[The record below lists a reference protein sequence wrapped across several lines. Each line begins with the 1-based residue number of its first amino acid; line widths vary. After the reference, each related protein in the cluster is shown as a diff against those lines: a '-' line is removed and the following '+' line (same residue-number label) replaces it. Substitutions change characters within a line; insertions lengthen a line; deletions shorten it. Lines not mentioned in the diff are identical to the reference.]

1 MNTTREVRTDQ
12 ARFPTPPDDA
22 ILAELLGRAVATGSK
37 RLPVVAPYLGRSI
50 AELPQST
57 RKDVT
62 EAFRTARLAQR
73 EWAKRTP
80 RQRAEVLLRLHDLV
94 LDRQSEALDL
104 IQWENGKARAHAYEE
119 VADVALSSRYYARGG
134 PGHLAPRRRSGLLPV
149 LTQVLELHHP
159 VGVVGV
165 VSPWNYPLALG
176 ASDTLAALLAGN
188 AVVQRPDPQ
197 TSLTCLWAARL
208 AEEAGLPEGLWQ
220 VVLGPGQQIGGA
232 VLDQADYVMFTGS
245 TKTGRGVAE
254 KAGRRL
260 VGCTLE
266 LGGKN
271 PMLVLADADL
281 GRAAEGAVR
290 ACFAS
295 SGQLCI
301 SMERLYVAANVYDAF
316 LERFLSKIEA
326 MRVGAAFDFS
336 KDMGSLTSSEQLDR
350 VAAHVA
356 DATEQGAQ
364 VLTGGEP
371 RPDLGPYFYPP
382 TVLANVSSKARC
394 HAEETFGPVVSVY
407 PVGSEDEAVQRANEG
422 EFGLNA
428 SIWTADVARGRA
440 LAARVRAGSVN
451 VNEGYAAAWGSMDAP
466 MGGMGASGLGRR
478 HGAVGVLKYTET
490 QTIATQRV
498 LGLGTPPGL
507 THEQWFGLFTAGLR
521 ALRKTPRR

>member
-1 MNTTREVRTDQ
+1 MSTTPVAPPGQ
-12 ARFPTPPDDA
+12 AQFPAPPGDA
-22 ILAELLGRAVATGSK
+22 AVARLLGRASATGSK
-37 RLPVVAPYLGRSI
+37 RLPVVAPYTGAPI

-62 EAFRTARLAQR
+62 AAYDRARAAQR
-73 EWAKRTP
+73 DWARRTP

-104 IQWENGKARAHAYEE
+104 IQWENGKSRMHAYEE

-134 PGHLAPRRRSGLLPV
+134 PGYLMPRRRSGLLPL
-149 LTQVLELHHP
+149 LTQVVELHHP

-197 TSLTCLWAARL
+197 TSLTCLWAASL
-208 AEEAGLPEGLWQ
+208 ADEAGLPEGLWQ

-232 VLDQADYVMFTGS
+232 VLDLADYVMFTGS

-260 VGCTLE
+260 VGSTLE

-271 PMLVLADADL
+271 PMLVLSDADL

-290 ACFAS
+290 ACFSS

-301 SMERLYVAANVYDAF
+301 SMERMYVAASVYDAF
-316 LERFLSKIEA
+316 LERFVAKIEA

-336 KDMGSLTSSEQLDR
+336 MDIGSLTSGSQLER
-350 VAAHVA
+350 VSAHVD
-356 DATEQGAQ
+356 DARAHGAQ

-371 RPDLGPYFYPP
+371 RPELGPYFYPP
-382 TVLANVSSKARC
+382 TVLANVSSDAQC
-394 HAEETFGPVVSVY
+394 YAEETFGPVVSVY

-428 SIWTADVARGRA
+428 SIWTTDAARGRA
-440 LAARVRAGSVN
+440 LAARLRAGSVN
-451 VNEGYAAAWGSMDAP
+451 VNEGYAAAWGSLDAP

-478 HGAVGVLKYTET
+478 HGAPGVLKYTET
-490 QTIATQRV
+490 QTIATQRL

-507 THEQWFGLFTAGLR
+507 THEQWAGLFTAGLR
-521 ALRKTPRR
+521 LLRKTPRR